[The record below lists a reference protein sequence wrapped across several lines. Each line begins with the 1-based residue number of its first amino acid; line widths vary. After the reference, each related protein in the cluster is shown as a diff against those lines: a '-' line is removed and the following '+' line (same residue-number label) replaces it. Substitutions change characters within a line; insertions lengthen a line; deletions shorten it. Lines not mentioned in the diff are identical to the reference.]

1 MRFDDGR
8 CRSTQQQHISSSS
21 SSSSYE
27 QLSSS
32 LLPKFQ
38 TVYADIE
45 DRRRKR
51 RILIFDIEKTDSFC
65 INLTIEDCVCIVGKR
80 QYTNAILM
88 RLCVRALMSK
98 RQGGFESTNVIFI
111 DAGEKSS
118 DVYQCVDFARQYGLD
133 IEMVLHSILVTRAF
147 TIYQLADLLITNY
160 QELFSNLML
169 K

>member
-51 RILIFDIEKTDSFC
+51 RILTFDIEKTDSYC
-65 INLTIEDCVCIVGKR
+65 ITLQLKT
-80 QYTNAILM
+80 A
-88 RLCVRALMSK
+88 S
-98 RQGGFESTNVIFI
+98 
-111 DAGEKSS
+111 
-118 DVYQCVDFARQYGLD
+118 
-133 IEMVLHSILVTRAF
+133 VLLVKDNIQTQF
-147 TIYQLADLLITNY
+147 L
-160 QELFSNLML
+160 
-169 K
+169 